1 MADFNGLRAWAEEN
15 YELENNED
23 TWFALVFEFDDGRT
37 QKVAITHFTAYGHEW
52 VELRSPICEEGE
64 LPHRVALKKSA
75 EMAVGAICL
84 HDGRYYV
91 MFSVLLDD
99 LSVEE
104 FEIPLLAVATAAED
118 FEKSYSSGDDSF

>member
-1 MADFNGLRAWAEEN
+1 MADFDGLRSWAREN
-15 YELENNED
+15 YDLDDDED

-37 QKVAITHFTAYGHEW
+37 QKVAVTQFTAYGHEW

-75 EMAVGAICL
+75 NMAVGAIGL
-84 HDGRYYV
+84 HEGRYYV
-91 MFSVLLDD
+91 MYSVLLDD

-104 FEIPLLAVATAAED
+104 FEIPLTAVASAAEE